1 ILLVLVIGFIVFAY
15 SSFVRTIFV
24 KDLAKTD
31 GINTKFYEYIFM
43 ILLAIVVAASVKIV
57 GVILVSAL
65 IVLPAATARN
75 LSNSLKQ
82 MFFWSVVA
90 GVFSAILGL
99 GVSYIWN
106 LATGPTIVLVSAA
119 FFIISYVLTYL
130 QGRVDS
136 N

>member
-1 ILLVLVIGFIVFAY
+1 M
-15 SSFVRTIFV
+15 

-31 GINTKFYEYIFM
+31 GVPTKFYEYIFM

-82 MFFWSVVA
+82 MFFWSVVT
-90 GVFSAILGL
+90 GVFSAIIGL

-130 QGRVDS
+130 QGRVDTK
-136 N
+136 